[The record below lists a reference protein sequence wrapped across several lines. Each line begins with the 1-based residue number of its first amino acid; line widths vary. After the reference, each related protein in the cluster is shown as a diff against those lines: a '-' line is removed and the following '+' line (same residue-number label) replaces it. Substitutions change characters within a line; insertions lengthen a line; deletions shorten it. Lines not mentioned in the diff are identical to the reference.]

1 MDFKNM
7 TRAERRKYI
16 KRKKLKRNL
25 FVCFLLF
32 VCVAIIAGTVF
43 GIKSLTKLS
52 GNKAKGSTATKTES
66 ESNKPTVVAE
76 AVVGNSGDILIH
88 RPILL
93 GSKSGEKYNF
103 KPIFKY
109 VKPYIEECDFATVN
123 AEFSVGTKEQYDSAE
138 MVFRVPDTVV
148 DALSYA
154 GFDFATTANNHTND
168 GGESG
173 FLRTI
178 DTLTEKG
185 MGVNGT
191 RKDPDS
197 PIYTVQ
203 DVNGIKIGIINYTY
217 GTFGNDGVT
226 KYLNGIPCSS
236 ETNDLV
242 NVFSVNNL
250 NKFYSEMK
258 QAIADMKNDGAE
270 TITLY
275 IHWGDEY
282 YLEPNT
288 YQTAIAQKMCNLGV
302 DTIIG
307 GHPHKVQPVDL
318 IISDDGQHKTTCI
331 YSMGNFLSNQ
341 VIAAM
346 VDVMGN
352 KQGYTEDG
360 VIYKVHYKKFSDGT
374 VKVEKLSIIP
384 TWVNRVDLTNGQK
397 KYKIIPLVTEEL
409 DNLGEK
415 YGLDSATV
423 NNAKKS
429 YERTMGLVSKGIKR
443 CNKWLEKDMNNY
455 LNSFN

>member
-1 MDFKNM
+1 M
-7 TRAERRKYI
+7 TREQRRRYI
-16 KRKKLKRNL
+16 KKKKRQRNL
-25 FVCFLLF
+25 FVAFLLF
-32 VCVAIIAGTVF
+32 LCAAIIVGTVY
-43 GIKSLTKLS
+43 GIKFLTKTGDKNEEITS
-52 GNKAKGSTATKTES
+52 SATES
-66 ESNKPTVVAE
+66 KSNAPAVVAE

-93 GSKSGEKYNF
+93 GAKEGNEYNF

-109 VKPYIEECDFATVN
+109 VKPYLEECDLATVN

-138 MVFRVPDTVV
+138 MVFRVPNTVV
-148 DALSYA
+148 DALSFA
-154 GFDFATTANNHTND
+154 GFNFATTANNHTND

-173 FLRTI
+173 FLRTL
-178 DTLTEKG
+178 DTLTENG
-185 MGVNGT
+185 MGYNGT
-191 RKDPDS
+191 RKDADS

-203 DVNGIKIGIINYTY
+203 DVNGIKIGIINYSY

-226 KYLNGIPCSS
+226 KYLNGIPCSNL
-236 ETNDLV
+236 TNDLV

-250 NKFYSEMK
+250 DRFYKEMK
-258 QAIADMKNDGAE
+258 QAIADMKAEGAE

-282 YLEPNT
+282 HLSPNT

-318 IISDDGQHKTTCI
+318 IISDDGEHKTTCI

-374 VKVEKLSIIP
+374 VKVEKLSVIP
-384 TWVNRVDLTNGQK
+384 TWVNRVNLANGQK
-397 KYKIIPLVTEEL
+397 RYRIIPLEKAEL

-415 YGLDSATV
+415 YNLDSYTV
-423 NNAKKS
+423 ANAKKS
-429 YERTMGLVSKGIKR
+429 YKRTMGLISKGMKR
-443 CNKWLEKDMNNY
+443 CNKFLKKDMDNF
-455 LNSFN
+455 LKSFD